1 MTGIDRPSKTRT
13 TIRRWI
19 CTSRMCGQAFSCT
32 DSSRKWVI
40 RANKELSVQKTLTW
54 NAYPCTDCLKVT
66 EHPSLRLRSGAKIP
80 HLSQNNL
87 SSIHSGAKT
96 PHLSQNSLSK
106 TRSGAKTTH
115 LSQKSL
121 SSIRSGAKTTHLSQ
135 KSLSSI
141 RSGAKTPHL
150 SPLSG
155 KKWHLRHNR
164 PYRYSRYLSIFSL
177 VAPLDGRKQ
186 SVFVLF

>member
-1 MTGIDRPSKTRT
+1 
-13 TIRRWI
+13 
-19 CTSRMCGQAFSCT
+19 MCGQAFSCT

-96 PHLSQNSLSK
+96 THLSQKSLSSIRSGAKTPRLSQNSLSK
-106 TRSGAKTTH
+106 TRYGAKTTHLSQKSLSNIRSGAKTPH

-121 SSIRSGAKTTHLSQ
+121 SSIRSGAKTTHLS
-135 KSLSSI
+135 
-141 RSGAKTPHL
+141 
-150 SPLSG
+150 PLSG
-155 KKWHLRHNR
+155 KKWHLRNNM
-164 PYRYSRYLSIFSL
+164 PCSYSRYLSIFSL
-177 VAPLDGRKQ
+177 VASWDGRRQ